1 MAHRRN
7 AMLARSRPSLYL
19 DIKMTTAAPSTE
31 REVSLKLWVVLARCY
46 RALSERTGRDAVR
59 HGLTL
64 SEFAVLE
71 ALFHKGDLP
80 IGDLGDRV
88 LLTSGSMTYVVDKLE
103 ERHLVARRRCAED
116 LRVIYATIT
125 PAGRRLM
132 ASIFPSH
139 AEVVRQ
145 ATAGLTLDEK
155 RAATVLLK
163 RLGLAAEGAGEP

>member
-1 MAHRRN
+1 
-7 AMLARSRPSLYL
+7 
-19 DIKMTTAAPSTE
+19 MTTSAPSTE
-31 REVSLKLWVVLARCY
+31 REVALKLWVVLARCY
-46 RALSERTGRDAVR
+46 RAVSERTGRDAVR

-103 ERHLVARRRCAED
+103 ERRLVARRRCAED

-155 RAATVLLK
+155 RTATVLLK
-163 RLGLAAEGAGEP
+163 RLGLAAAGAGEP